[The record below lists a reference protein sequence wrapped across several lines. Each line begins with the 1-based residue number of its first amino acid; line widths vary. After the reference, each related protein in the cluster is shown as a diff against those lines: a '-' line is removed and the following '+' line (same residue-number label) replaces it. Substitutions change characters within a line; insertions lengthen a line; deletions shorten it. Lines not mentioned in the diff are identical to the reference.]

1 MHLYEEDETPE
12 LLFSQGRMLRASP
25 ERKSL
30 GRKSGCLKDVCA
42 CWVLRL
48 CSLSLADDVPIRTWF
63 PKENLFSFH
72 TATTTMQA

>member
-1 MHLYEEDETPE
+1 MRRIRLE
-12 LLFSQGRMLRASP
+12 LFTQGWMLKESP
-25 ERKSL
+25 ERKNL
-30 GRKSGCLKDVCA
+30 GRKCGCLKDVCA

-48 CSLSLADDVPIRTWF
+48 SLSLADDVPIRTWF